1 LRAWQAK
8 SENIFSR
15 CRQKE
20 VDKLRPLA
28 RLSVLPVT
36 ARQTKPN
43 QTKMKTYRYEILDS
57 MESVVALADSL
68 EDALY
73 AAEKHGA
80 KLIFDTM
87 NGKCVSFE
95 VTA

>member
-1 LRAWQAK
+1 
-8 SENIFSR
+8 
-15 CRQKE
+15 
-20 VDKLRPLA
+20 
-28 RLSVLPVT
+28 
-36 ARQTKPN
+36 
-43 QTKMKTYRYEILDS
+43 MKTYRYEILDS